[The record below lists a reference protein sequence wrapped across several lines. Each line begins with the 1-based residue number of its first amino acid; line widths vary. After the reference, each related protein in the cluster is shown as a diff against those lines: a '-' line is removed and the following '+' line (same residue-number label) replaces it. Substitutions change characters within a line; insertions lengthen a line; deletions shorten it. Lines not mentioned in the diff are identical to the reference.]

1 MRRRRPLCS
10 SASVS
15 NPLSPHGLTRAA
27 KLTTWIDVLDSLAG
41 LMVVDELEEDGSGMY
56 YSDDSSVASSN
67 TAG

>member
-1 MRRRRPLCS
+1 MYRGKQ
-10 SASVS
+10 AD
-15 NPLSPHGLTRAA
+15 ND
-27 KLTTWIDVLDSLAG
+27 IDVMDSVAR

>member
-1 MRRRRPLCS
+1 MSRDRQ
-10 SASVS
+10 AD
-15 NPLSPHGLTRAA
+15 NDND
-27 KLTTWIDVLDSLAG
+27 IDVMDSVAR

>member
-1 MRRRRPLCS
+1 LG
-10 SASVS
+10 AFQ
-15 NPLSPHGLTRAA
+15 GLEHSKANS
-27 KLTTWIDVLDSLAG
+27 WIDVLDSLAG